1 MLTVSCRIHCLAAS
15 FAVKMPLTIA
25 LVMLARY
32 ALVILSII
40 YLLFTD
46 IMLSVVMM
54 CWMTTGYAQWIVRVM
69 MMLRLVDW

>member
-1 MLTVSCRIHCLAAS
+1 
-15 FAVKMPLTIA
+15 MPFTIA
-25 LVMLARY
+25 LVILTRY

-46 IMLSVVMM
+46 IMLSVMM
-54 CWMTTGYAQWIVRVM
+54 CWMTTGYAQWIVGVM